1 MNCNRHNSRRRSRR
15 LQTRTAGFTLVEML
29 VAVALVLLL
38 MSMFAQVFQIAGSTM
53 SKQRGIAENDQRSR
67 TLQNII
73 KGDLDKRTF
82 RLVVPW
88 VNQENGQLPEADGP
102 LRRGY
107 LYISENDPASETDDF
122 LQLTVSANVITKQ
135 KDFEPF
141 TGKATLVG
149 SQGLADP
156 TDQGQRNRLLYDEPN
171 QPEAD
176 DGRTTLED
184 GTATSSAAEI
194 AYFLRNGNLYRRVLL
209 IREPLPSVGAADSQP
224 RFKANNNTLW
234 DAFDYTTSPDP
245 GVPPSYPATGNF
257 WNDFDFSAFP
267 MPCEAPNDNLGKA
280 RFHGVADLNNAAE
293 PGNPESNHF
302 GKPQRR
308 FGFHAG
314 FPVPTASANAASR
327 IEAIGRSREWDILG
341 ANPTAF
347 IGRLTHEETSHSSFA
362 YPHGFAGG
370 DPMQANLAV
379 DPATGVVGV
388 LANGP
393 RRGED
398 LLLSNVHA
406 FDIKVWDDFANQFV
420 DIGGPDS
427 SYYGADTASGSLR
440 AYRIRHNGQSYGP
453 TLNNDSIN
461 NVFDTWHPDVDLDLN
476 ADNTISSSEQ
486 NLQPPYRLRLY
497 VPDVDNDSTPD
508 FFPFSIN
515 GSTDRTRP
523 SWAANASLQ
532 IGELRFPS
540 VASLQA
546 STRFYY
552 RMVGTATGATGP
564 NYTTGGTEPAWPTS
578 AGVRVI
584 DNECVWEAV
593 DNWRPLKAIQITV
606 RFFDIPSDQMR
617 QVTIVHNLVD

>member
-1 MNCNRHNSRRRSRR
+1 MNHTHNKSRRRPRR
-15 LQTRTAGFTLVEML
+15 LPSSPTGFTLVEML

-156 TDQGQRNRLLYDEPN
+156 TNQGQRNRLLYDEPN

-184 GTATSSAAEI
+184 GTATSSAAEV

-209 IREPLPSVGAADSQP
+209 IREPLPSVGAADAQP

-267 MPCEAPNDNLGKA
+267 QPCSGDSTLYYA
-280 RFHGVADLNNAAE
+280 RFHGIDDLNNASTNTQFPFGR
-293 PGNPESNHF
+293 PGW
-302 GKPQRR
+302 R
-308 FGFHAG
+308 FGHH
-314 FPVPTASANAASR
+314 TSW
-327 IEAIGRSREWDILG
+327 GRSRELDRFD
-341 ANPTAF
+341 ANPNF
-347 IGRLTHEETSHSSFA
+347 FVGRLTHEETSRPNIN
-362 YPHGFAGG
+362 YPHGAAFN
-370 DPMQANLAV
+370 PMAANYLDA
-379 DPATGVVGV
+379 DNDGVIDGTFS
-388 LANGP
+388 GP

-398 LLLSNVHA
+398 LLLPNVHA
-406 FDIKVWDDFANQFV
+406 FDIKIWDELANRFV
-420 DIGGPDS
+420 DIGSTTDAIYYSQTYRS
-427 SYYGADTASGSLR
+427 SSG
-440 AYRIRHNGQSYGP
+440 GETYGP
-453 TLNNDSIN
+453 SRNNTFN
-461 NVFDTWHPDVDLDLN
+461 NVFDTWHPDVDLDL
-476 ADNTISSSEQ
+476 DNDGTVNSDEQ
-486 NLQPPYRLRLY
+486 NLQPPFRLRLY
-497 VPDVDNDSTPD
+497 RPYPANDHPTINDTTPTA
-508 FFPFSIN
+508 FPAPIN
-515 GSTDRTRP
+515 GSTDRRIE
-523 SWAANASLQ
+523 SWEPNYSGLT
-532 IGELRFPS
+532 IGDRRFPA
-540 VASLQA
+540 VAELQA

-552 RMVGTATGATGP
+552 RVVDVFGSTPQTGASAP
-564 NYTTGGTEPAWPTS
+564 NWPTA
-578 AGVRVI
+578 AGQRVVDADTSGLNGVI
-584 DNECVWEAV
+584 WEAV

>member
-1 MNCNRHNSRRRSRR
+1 MNHTHNKSRRRPRRLPSRR
-15 LQTRTAGFTLVEML
+15 AGFTLVEML

-102 LRRGY
+102 LRQGY

-209 IREPLPSVGAADSQP
+209 IREPLPSVGAADAQP

-267 MPCEAPNDNLGKA
+267 QPCSGDSTLYYA
-280 RFHGVADLNNAAE
+280 RFHGIDDLNNASTNTQF
-293 PGNPESNHF
+293 PF
-302 GKPQRR
+302 GRPNWR
-308 FGFHAG
+308 FGHN
-314 FPVPTASANAASR
+314 TTT
-327 IEAIGRSREWDILG
+327 GRSREWN
-341 ANPTAF
+341 AASSAATF
-347 IGRLTHEETSHSSFA
+347 YVGRLTHEETSRSNIN
-362 YPHGFAGG
+362 YPHGVNSGIN
-370 DPMQANLAV
+370 PMSATYADADNDGVV
-379 DPATGVVGV
+379 DPPIS
-388 LANGP
+388 GP

-398 LLLSNVHA
+398 LLLPNVHA
-406 FDIKVWDDFANQFV
+406 FDIKVWDDGANRFV
-420 DIGGPDS
+420 DIGGLGAVYFNPTNYRLTGSGGPTFGPVGVAGVDNVLDTWYPGPENSADS
-427 SYYGADTASGSLR
+427 SLAGLWLDYDADSNRDSGE
-440 AYRIRHNGQSYGP
+440 
-453 TLNNDSIN
+453 T
-461 NVFDTWHPDVDLDLN
+461 
-476 ADNTISSSEQ
+476 
-486 NLQPPYRLRLY
+486 NLPPPYRLRTFK
-497 VPDVDNDSTPD
+497 PQNEHIDTTDTTPNTLPNGATAIIPNWQNNNPYSIGD
-508 FFPFSIN
+508 RVFPPYFPPGDIN
-515 GSTDRTRP
+515 EGQSRLPR
-523 SWAANASLQ
+523 N
-532 IGELRFPS
+532 
-540 VASLQA
+540 
-546 STRFYY
+546 TRFFY
-552 RMVGTATGATGP
+552 RMVGFNGTSGPTALSGANLTNQP
-564 NYTTGGTEPAWPTS
+564 TWPTA
-578 AGVRVI
+578 AGARVV